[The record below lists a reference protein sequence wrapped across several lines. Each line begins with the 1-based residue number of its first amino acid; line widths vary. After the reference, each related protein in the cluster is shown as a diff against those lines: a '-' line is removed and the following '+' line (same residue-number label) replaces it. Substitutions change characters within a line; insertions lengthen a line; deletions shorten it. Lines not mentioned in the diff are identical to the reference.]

1 MLMVLVGD
9 LQPAEATFPGKNGKI
24 ALSAPAEFVPNSRA
38 DEVFTIRPNGIKMK
52 QLTSA
57 SSSWNPT
64 FSPNGAKIAFA
75 RVANSED
82 TPTRRSL
89 SKTPTAWEGTVS
101 QRVYCPPVVA
111 QASNPGRCGLR
122 RASLLLGC

>member
-1 MLMVLVGD
+1 LLVLMVLVGD

-24 ALSAPAEFVPNSRA
+24 ALSAPAEFVPNSHA
-38 DEVFTIRPNGIKMK
+38 DEVFTIRPDGTRMK

-82 TPTRRSL
+82 TRNAEIFVKDADGMGRNSFSTGIL
-89 SKTPTAWEGTVS
+89 STGSGAGF
-101 QRVYCPPVVA
+101 
-111 QASNPGRCGLR
+111 
-122 RASLLLGC
+122 